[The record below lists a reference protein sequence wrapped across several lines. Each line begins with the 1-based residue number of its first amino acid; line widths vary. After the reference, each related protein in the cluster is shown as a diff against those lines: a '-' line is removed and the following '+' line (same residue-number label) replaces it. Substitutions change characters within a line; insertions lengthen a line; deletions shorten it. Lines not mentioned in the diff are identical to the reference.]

1 MTVLRRALGL
11 GAVLQLMFGAT
22 LAIIPRT
29 VVETVMGQAPVGD
42 DVWIRLTGA
51 AFVGLALFHVLV
63 IRKLDDL
70 WWWCWAF
77 VLFDGSVSM
86 IALSH
91 AAVGLPEGSAGWPWW
106 ALGSISAGFAVSY
119 LIGLALAGR
128 EKPFV

>member
-11 GAVLQLMFGAT
+11 GAALLLVLAAP
-22 LAIIPRT
+22 LALIPRT
-29 VVETVMGQAPVGD
+29 VVEGVMGQAPVGD

-51 AFVGLALFHVLV
+51 ACVGLALFHVLV

-77 VLFDGSVSM
+77 VLFDGSVSL
-86 IALSH
+86 IALAH

-106 ALGSISAGFAVSY
+106 VFGSIAGGFAVSY
-119 LIGLALAGR
+119 VIGLALAGR
-128 EKPFV
+128 EKPFA